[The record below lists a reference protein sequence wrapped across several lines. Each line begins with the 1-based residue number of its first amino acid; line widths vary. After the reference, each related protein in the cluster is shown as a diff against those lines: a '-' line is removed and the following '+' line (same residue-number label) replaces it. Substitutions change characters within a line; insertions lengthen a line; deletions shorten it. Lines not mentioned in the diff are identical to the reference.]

1 MHDSNR
7 FSKWA
12 LVVILVILAGLSL
25 YPPSR
30 TLKGGIDLVGGTSL
44 LLEIDTTG
52 LERGQQTGLASKVM
66 NVLKDRVDPK
76 GQLNLEWRPVGNTR
90 LEIRMPQPPKEAL
103 ARRDAKDAALD
114 AISARNLKRFDVEEA
129 LSKADAERKL
139 ALASLVG
146 ATVERASLADALMA
160 AFDKKRSADT
170 ADDDEAKTKAADAYE
185 AAMAALL
192 ATNAPVGRIS
202 DILALGEGARRDK
215 ELDRFR
221 NEFPAF
227 DAGSISDSDG
237 KLITKAMEA
246 YDEWAK
252 DKADLEDPSDLKRR
266 IKGAGVLEFRILAER
281 DPSSPT
287 NILDPQ
293 GQGDLSIKSFR
304 AALAKQ
310 GPRMRQ
316 GDRIGW
322 FAIENPLKFF
332 RDVSNFDDVDR
343 LKDSPGLPVIED
355 YAGRYYVLAYNA
367 PQQRMLKG
375 TKERKWKL
383 RSAFGDRDPMTGEN
397 VVSFVLDA
405 RGGRLFGE
413 LTGANVQ
420 RELCILLD
428 NRAVSYANIRERITE
443 RCQISGRF
451 SADRVQDL
459 VRTLDAGSLPARIKE
474 QPLMEK
480 TIGPSLGETNR
491 TMGINAA
498 IYAAVAVSVFV
509 LLYYGIAAG
518 GMANVALAM
527 NLLFVLAAMAL
538 LQATF
543 TLPGIAGLIL
553 TVGMAID
560 ANVLIFERIRE
571 ERKRG
576 VVFKKA
582 LNSGY
587 DKAFSTIMDAN
598 LTTLLTC
605 IILGFVGSEEVKG
618 FAITLGIGI
627 VTSLFTSLFITRLV
641 FNTMISSGMLKD
653 FSMRAF
659 IGSPNMDWLSLRSKF
674 WPFSVVTVILGA
686 GVFVLMANTNKEAVF
701 DIEFLGGTGIQV
713 DLKPGVALTDE
724 DVSDLISADHVGGK
738 TSAADWLESAAE
750 RLDMSRVE
758 VSAGSSSRM
767 LLVKSVD
774 NSLTGE
780 ELSVLLAGAL
790 DGKIEADGTTIVD
803 KHAVEF
809 EGKPGALTQE
819 SLKAAIVAAQD
830 LVSGAATRLRSA
842 RVQSVADLNADPNAG
857 LSYEV
862 VTIETNRQLVQAA
875 ILAAMG
881 DELEVQ
887 RSIQMTV
894 ANDDELL
901 NEPYFVVESED
912 QYISDVLGGGASFD
926 IRRFRGGVA
935 VDVQID
941 ENEHPVQVA
950 ELSRR
955 LREYRLSV
963 NEDNAR
969 ARETAVFPLG
979 AGSAGQGYRR
989 FAFLAVDDTTHYD
1002 EVGESLWKDS
1012 IARPFQADVEG
1023 AMAAEKS
1030 LSKVVQFAPQVAG
1043 QAKNRAVFSIILALG
1058 AIVVYLSLRFGTK
1071 EYGLAAIVALVH
1083 DVSITLGLVTLSRFV
1098 AGTFIGDMLLIKD
1111 AFRVDLPM
1119 IAAILTVIGYS
1130 LNDTIVVFDRIRE
1143 NRGKIGK
1150 LQASTINNSINQTLS
1165 RTLLTSITTFIAVG
1179 VLYAFGGAGVHGF
1192 SFALMIGVIVGTYS
1206 SIGIATPLLYRP
1218 AILWKIMA
1226 VLVAV
1231 GMIGLTYLVTDS
1243 QTMRLVGTAIL
1254 LAGLMGILMRKGE
1267 GSASRSGRPAAV

>member
-12 LVVILVILAGLSL
+12 LVIILVVLAGLSL

-52 LERGQQTGLASKVM
+52 LDRGQQTGLASKVM

-90 LEIRMPQPPKEAL
+90 LEIRMPRPPKEAL

-114 AISARNLKRFDVEEA
+114 AIAARNLKRFDVEEA
-129 LSKADAERKL
+129 LSQGEGARKA
-139 ALASLVG
+139 ALAKLVG
-146 ATVERASLADALMA
+146 STEEREALAKALME
-160 AFDKKRSADT
+160 AFDKKRAADS
-170 ADDDEAKTKAADAYE
+170 ADDDEAKTKAAEAYE
-185 AAMAALL
+185 SAMADLL
-192 ATNAPVGRIS
+192 ATNAPVGRLS
-202 DILALGEGARRDK
+202 DILALGEGAKRDK

-227 DAGSISDSDG
+227 DAGSIQEPGG
-237 KLITKAMEA
+237 KLITKAVEA

-293 GQGDLSIKSFR
+293 GQGDKSISSFR
-304 AALAKQ
+304 EALAKH
-310 GPRMRQ
+310 GPRLRQ
-316 GDRIGW
+316 GERFGW
-322 FAIENPLKFF
+322 FAIESPLKFF
-332 RDVSNFDDVDR
+332 RNVSSLEDVDR
-343 LKDSPGLPVIED
+343 LKDSPGLPVIEE
-355 YAGRYYVLAYNA
+355 YAGHYYVLAYNS

-375 TKERKWKL
+375 TKEKKWKL
-383 RSAFGDRDPMTGEN
+383 RAAFGDRDPMTGEN
-397 VVSFVLDA
+397 VVSFVLDP

-428 NRAVSYANIRERITE
+428 NRAVSYATIRERITE

-451 SADRVQDL
+451 SAERVQDL
-459 VRTLDAGSLPARIKE
+459 VRTLDAGSLPARVKE

-498 IYAAVAVSVFV
+498 IYAAVAVAVFV

-518 GMANVALAM
+518 GMANVALAL

-571 ERKRG
+571 ERNRG

-582 LNSGY
+582 LNTGY

-627 VTSLFTSLFITRLV
+627 VTSLFTALFVTRLV
-641 FNTMISSGMLKD
+641 FNTLISAGMLKD
-653 FSMRAF
+653 FSMRSI
-659 IGSPNMDWLSLRSKF
+659 IGVPNLDWLSLRGKF
-674 WPFSVVTVILGA
+674 WPISVVAVVCGA
-686 GVFVLMANTNKEAVF
+686 GVFVVMANTNKEAVF
-701 DIEFLGGTGIQV
+701 DIEFLGGTGVQV

-724 DVSDLISADHVGGK
+724 DVSALISGRGNG
-738 TSAADWLESAAE
+738 SAADWLATAAD
-750 RLDMSRVE
+750 RLDLSRLQVTT
-758 VSAGSSSRM
+758 GSSSRM
-767 LLVKSVD
+767 LLVRSTD

-790 DGKIEADGTTIVD
+790 DGKIETDGTTIVD

-809 EGKPGALTQE
+809 EGKPGALSQE
-819 SLKAAIVAAQD
+819 KLEAAIAVAQEN
-830 LVSGAATRLRSA
+830 VRGAATRLRSA
-842 RVQSVADLNADPNAG
+842 RVQSVADINADADAG

-875 ILAAMG
+875 ILAALG
-881 DELEVQ
+881 DRLEVQ

-894 ANDDELL
+894 INDDELL
-901 NEPYFVVESED
+901 NEPFFVVESD
-912 QYISDVLGGGASFD
+912 DHYISDILGGDASFD

-935 VDVQID
+935 VQVELD
-941 ENEHPVQVA
+941 NSEHPIQVA
-950 ELSRR
+950 ELKRR
-955 LREYRLSV
+955 LREYSLSMG
-963 NEDNAR
+963 EDEAR
-969 ARETAVFPLG
+969 AHETDVFPLG
-979 AGSAGQGYRR
+979 AGNATDGYKR
-989 FAFLAVDDTTHYD
+989 FAFLAVDDATHYD
-1002 EVGESLWKDS
+1002 DVGESIWKDA
-1012 IARPFQADVEG
+1012 IARPFLATVEG
-1023 AMAAEKS
+1023 AMSAEKS
-1030 LSKVVQFAPQVAG
+1030 LSKVVQFAPQVAD
-1043 QAKNRAVFSIILALG
+1043 QAKNRAVFAIILALG

-1083 DVSITLGLVTLSRFV
+1083 DVSITLGLVAVSRFV
-1098 AGTFIGDMLLIKD
+1098 AGTVIGDMLLIKD

-1165 RTLLTSITTFIAVG
+1165 RTLLTSITTFIAV
-1179 VLYAFGGAGVHGF
+1179 VILYAFGGAGVHGF
-1192 SFALMIGVIVGTYS
+1192 SFALMVGVVVGTYS

-1218 AILWKIMA
+1218 AMLWKVVA
-1226 VLVAV
+1226 VLVAAM
-1231 GMIGLTYLVTDS
+1231 MIGVVFLVTES
-1243 QTMRLVGTAIL
+1243 QAIRLLGTGIF
-1254 LAGLMGILMRKGE
+1254 LAGLIGFLMRKGTV
-1267 GSASRSGRPAAV
+1267 GHSGRPALA